1 VVETGASADARRVAD
16 ALQPNLLDALRRRM
30 YTRIG
35 VGVRRVGDRQI
46 VVVLMQ
52 RQRLGL
58 KPFPRTL
65 PAGGKARLA
74 GALRGDLVRPEVHLT
89 DAGGKA
95 HTLQT
100 KVDGVAFEAEV
111 RCQGRGEHRVEV
123 MGRDAAG
130 PSVAAN
136 FSVWCGA
143 TPPAEVAL
151 EARAAEGG
159 LSAEDAA
166 RRLFELANA
175 ERAKQGLPALK
186 WAAKLAQVARQH
198 SLDMGDHGFVAH
210 ISPRTGSPGDRV
222 RKAGLASEIVMENV
236 GLSDSAGG
244 VHEGLMNSPAH
255 RGAILA
261 GEVDQMGV
269 GVVVR
274 TAEGG
279 GRRMY
284 ATELFV
290 RTPRPLEQAP
300 GRAALVAAAK
310 ARRLRE
316 DAKLARIA
324 QDAADRFARGGIDG
338 NGVARWAVGRVKAE
352 RLKMRS
358 LKTLVGVG
366 REPARLAA
374 SAKGKRF
381 GAGVAVGE
389 KGGQPAYFSVLLI
402 GE

>member
-1 VVETGASADARRVAD
+1 
-16 ALQPNLLDALRRRM
+16 
-30 YTRIG
+30 
-35 VGVRRVGDRQI
+35 
-46 VVVLMQ
+46 
-52 RQRLGL
+52 
-58 KPFPRTL
+58 
-65 PAGGKARLA
+65 
-74 GALRGDLVRPEVHLT
+74 
-89 DAGGKA
+89 
-95 HTLQT
+95 
-100 KVDGVAFEAEV
+100 
-111 RCQGRGEHRVEV
+111 
-123 MGRDAAG
+123 
-130 PSVAAN
+130 
-136 FSVWCGA
+136 
-143 TPPAEVAL
+143 
-151 EARAAEGG
+151 
-159 LSAEDAA
+159 
-166 RRLFELANA
+166 
-175 ERAKQGLPALK
+175 
-186 WAAKLAQVARQH
+186 
-198 SLDMGDHGFVAH
+198 
-210 ISPRTGSPGDRV
+210 
-222 RKAGLASEIVMENV
+222 
-236 GLSDSAGG
+236 
-244 VHEGLMNSPAH
+244 MNSPAH